1 MNKPIDSANELLN
14 LALDEPVNLSRRRFL
29 TGTAVGAL
37 VLGFGLPLGSAR
49 VLAATATAAE
59 RGTQVPAFLE
69 IRPDGSVRLLS
80 PFMEGGQGTH
90 TAMAQIV
97 GEELDADPATFVVE
111 SAPPGEAYVVME
123 NGLRI
128 TGGSMSVR
136 MSYPTMRRLGALARA
151 MLLQAGAEQLGVPV
165 AELSTEPGR
174 VLHAASGRSLGYG
187 ELAGRALDMP
197 VPDPA
202 SITLRD
208 PSQFRWI
215 GKPVRRVDAY
225 EKSTGKAL
233 YSIDLKVDG
242 MLHAAVQHAPR
253 LGMTVGSLRN
263 EAQVK
268 AMKGVHSVHQLPGA
282 VAVVAE
288 RWWHAKRA
296 VEAIQVDWQEAAA
309 DSKVRTMPADFSSDA
324 FRDFLAAQQGPARD
338 DENEGDVAAALASAK
353 TQVEATYHNQYLNH
367 AQLEPPSA
375 LARFNPDG
383 SLEVWLPNQA
393 PDMFRDDIARRTGLS
408 ASQIT
413 LHSPLLGGFFGRH
426 FLYDSANPYPQ
437 AIALAKAVGRPVKLI
452 WSREEEFVRDV
463 LRPVAVVKFRAAL
476 DAEGLPVAIEAVS
489 ATEGPTE
496 AIAGK
501 QGEKID
507 PTAVEGLSGKSYAI
521 ANKRIAQIYVK
532 GPAMLGYWR
541 SVGNSLNDFFYEA
554 FLDELADKGGRD
566 PYELRQHLL
575 RDNPRLTTLL
585 QAVGELS
592 GGWKRGPFTAEDGSR
607 RARGV
612 AMASPFGSQ
621 TAVIA
626 EVSIERGQVKVHD
639 IWQAIDPGSIVNPA
653 IVEAQVNGAVALG
666 LSQTLLEEAVYV
678 DGKPRARN
686 YDLYPILPL
695 SRMARVHVR
704 IVESGEKM
712 GGIGEPPLPAV
723 APAVANAVAR
733 LTGQRIRSL
742 PLSRYTFS

>member
-1 MNKPIDSANELLN
+1 MNAPLDAIEQLIGQNLN
-14 LALDEPVNLSRRRFL
+14 DPVNLSRRRFL
-29 TGTAVGAL
+29 KGSAVGAL
-37 VLGFGLPLGSAR
+37 VLGFGLPLGATR
-49 VLAATATAAE
+49 VQAAAAAPAE

-69 IRPDGSVRLLS
+69 IRPDNTVRLLS
-80 PFMEGGQGTH
+80 PFIEGGQGTF

-97 GEELDADPATFVVE
+97 GEELDADPATFLVE
-111 SAPPGEAYVVME
+111 CAPPGDAYYVME
-123 NGLRI
+123 NGMRI

-151 MLLQAGAEQLGVPV
+151 MLLQAGAQALSVPV
-165 AELSTEPGR
+165 SELTTEPGK
-174 VLHAASGRSLGYG
+174 VVHAASGRSIAYG
-187 ELAGRALDMP
+187 ELSERAMDLP

-202 SITLRD
+202 SVQLRD
-208 PSQFRWI
+208 PSRFRWI
-215 GKPVRRVDAY
+215 GKPVKRLDAY
-225 EKSTGKAL
+225 DKSTGKAL
-233 YSIDLKVDG
+233 YSIDLKVGG

-263 EAQVK
+263 EEQVK
-268 AMKGVHSVHQLPGA
+268 AMKGVHSVHRLPGA

-296 VEAIQVDWQEAAA
+296 VEAVQVDWLEAAA
-309 DSKVRTMPADFSSDA
+309 DSTVRAMPADFSTEEY
-324 FRDFLAAQQGPARD
+324 FKRLAAEKGPARD
-338 DENEGDVAAALASAK
+338 DENEGDVAAALANAK
-353 TQVEATYHNQYLNH
+353 TRIEATYHNQYLHH

-375 LARFNPDG
+375 LARFDANG
-383 SLEVWLPNQA
+383 SLEIWLPNQA
-393 PDMFRDDIARRTGLS
+393 PEMYRADIAKRTGLDP
-408 ASQIT
+408 SQIT

-452 WSREEEFVRDV
+452 WSREEEFLRDV
-463 LRPVAVVKFRAAL
+463 LRPVAAVSFRGAL
-476 DAEGLPVAIEAVS
+476 DNDGWPVAIEAVS

-496 AIAGK
+496 SLAGK
-501 QGEKID
+501 QGDKID
-507 PTAVEGLSGKSYAI
+507 PTALEGLAGKSYAI

-532 GPAMLGYWR
+532 GPVPLGYWR

-554 FLDELADKGGRD
+554 FLDELADKGGKD
-566 PYELRQHLL
+566 PFELRLHLL
-575 RDNPRLTTLL
+575 RDNKRLTTLL
-585 QAVGELS
+585 NAVGDLS
-592 GGWKRGPFTAEDGSR
+592 GGWKRGPFTAEDGSK

-612 AMASPFGSQ
+612 AMASPFGTQ

-626 EVSIERGQVKVHD
+626 EVSIEQGQVKVHD

-653 IVEAQVNGAVALG
+653 IVEAQVAGAVSLG
-666 LSQTLLEEAVYV
+666 LSQVLLEEAVYI

-686 YDLYPILPL
+686 YDLYPILPP

-723 APAVANAVAR
+723 APAVANAVAA
-733 LTGQRIRSL
+733 LTGQRIRSM
-742 PLSRYTFS
+742 PLSRYTFT

>member
-1 MNKPIDSANELLN
+1 MNSPVDTPAELLK
-14 LALDEPVNLSRRRFL
+14 LQLGETVNLSRRRFL
-29 TGTAVGAL
+29 AGTAVGAL

-49 VLAATATAAE
+49 VQAAAATTE

-69 IRPDGSVRLLS
+69 IRPDGKVRLLS
-80 PFMEGGQGTH
+80 PFMEGGQGPF

-97 GEELDADPATFVVE
+97 GEELDVDPANFLVD

-123 NGLRI
+123 NGMRI

-151 MLLQAGAEQLGVPV
+151 MLLQAAAEQLDVPV
-165 AELSTEPGR
+165 SELSTEPGK
-174 VLHAASGRSLGYG
+174 VLHSASGRSLSYG
-187 ELAGRALDMP
+187 ELAGRAMDLP

-202 SITLRD
+202 SVKLRD

-215 GKPVRRVDAY
+215 GKPVRRLDAY
-225 EKSTGKAL
+225 DKSTGKAV
-233 YSIDLKVDG
+233 YCIDIKLPD

-253 LGMTVGSLRN
+253 LGMTVGKLRN
-263 EAQVK
+263 EDQVK
-268 AMKGVHSVHQLPGA
+268 AMPGVHSLHQLPGA

-296 VEAIQVDWQEAAA
+296 VEALQVDWQEPGT
-309 DSKVRTMPADFSSDA
+309 DSKVRPMPADFSSDGWLEH
-324 FRDFLAAQQGPARD
+324 LAAAQGPARD
-338 DENEGDVAAALASAK
+338 DENEGDVAKALAGAK
-353 TQVEATYHNQYLNH
+353 TTLEATYHNQYLNH

-375 LARFNPDG
+375 LARFNTDG

-393 PDMFRDDIARRTGLS
+393 PDMFRDDIAKRTGLDP
-408 ASQIT
+408 ARIT

-452 WSREEEFVRDV
+452 WSREEEFLRDV

-476 DAEGLPVAIEAVS
+476 DADGLPLAIEAVS

-496 AIAGK
+496 ALAGK
-501 QGEKID
+501 QGDKID

-541 SVGNSLNDFFYEA
+541 SVGNSLNDFFYES
-554 FLDELADKGGRD
+554 FLDELADKGGKD
-566 PYELRQHLL
+566 PFELRLHLL
-575 RDNPRLTTLL
+575 RDNQRLTNLL
-585 QAVGELS
+585 NAVADLS
-592 GGWKRGPFTAEDGSR
+592 GGWKRGPFTAQDGSR
-607 RARGV
+607 RARGI
-612 AMASPFGSQ
+612 AMASPFGSE
-621 TAVIA
+621 AAAIA
-626 EVSIERGQVKVHD
+626 EVSIENGQVKVHD

-653 IVEAQVNGAVALG
+653 IIEHQVNGAVALG
-666 LSQTLLEEAVYV
+666 LSQTLVEEAVYV

-686 YDLYPILPL
+686 YDLYPILPP

-704 IVESGEKM
+704 IVESGAKM

-723 APAVANAVAR
+723 APAVANAVAQ
-733 LTGQRIRSL
+733 LTGQRVRSL
-742 PLSRYTFS
+742 PLSRHTFS